1 MLWVQPKKT
10 DMFKTTTIYDHEKG
24 LQFKNGKFV
33 KVVEPGRH
41 TSFGSSDMVMR
52 FDMREK
58 LHPIGGQESLTKDGA
73 TIRISMIA
81 MSKINDPYLFFQS
94 NSIETQFRIAVGTEA
109 QIFLHYQLQVSLR
122 EWVAGR
128 TLEEAMDQKLELCDA
143 ILPKIKEVGQAR
155 GFEVTQLQLLDFS
168 IAGSLKS
175 AFSDLL
181 KAEMEGKSA
190 MQRARNE
197 ASTLR
202 SLINSAKLTHENPGL
217 MELRILSSGQKPRV
231 TFIVG
236 QKDSKS
242 LVATES

>member
-1 MLWVQPKKT
+1 
-10 DMFKTTTIYDHEKG
+10 
-24 LQFKNGKFV
+24 
-33 KVVEPGRH
+33 
-41 TSFGSSDMVMR
+41 MR

-58 LHPIGGQESLTKDGA
+58 LHQVGGQESLTKDGA

-81 MSKINDPYLFFQS
+81 TSKIFDPYLFYQS
-94 NSIETQFRIAVGTEA
+94 NSVEMQFRTAVGTEVQA
-109 QIFLHYQLQVSLR
+109 FLHYQMQVSLR

-128 TLEEAMDQKLELCDA
+128 TLEEAMDQKLELCDT
-143 ILPKIKEVGQAR
+143 ILPEIQDAGQAR
-155 GFEVTQLQLLDFS
+155 GFEVTQLQLLDFA

-236 QKDSKS
+236 QQDPKS
-242 LVATES
+242 VESTES